1 MQLSVID
8 IHSKC
13 CDSGLQRR
21 KYAADMLH
29 AYVSDELD
37 QGYANFII
45 LGDWNDDLRDL
56 PNEHSFQSFFDDDRF
71 YFVNLDII
79 DDPKQVTYPK
89 EPYVSFLDH
98 ILVTNK
104 LLEDSDYYV
113 QTLPIPDYMGGYETY
128 EKLVSDHLP
137 VMLRFS
143 PK

>member
-1 MQLSVID
+1 MIFSQWWHTDL
-8 IHSKC
+8 
-13 CDSGLQRR
+13 
-21 KYAADMLH
+21 YAK
-29 AYVSDELD
+29 
-37 QGYANFII
+37 NR
-45 LGDWNDDLRDL
+45 WL
-56 PNEHSFQSFFDDDRF
+56 PTNISLLFQNNIFVFAWDRF
-71 YFVNLDII
+71 YFVNLEII

-104 LLEDSDYYV
+104 LLENSNYYV
-113 QTLPIPDYMGGYETY
+113 QTLPIPEYMGGYITY